1 MVKISSDEVYMV
13 QDLSSKGWVQHSPWK
28 SLSILEETGNQVGQP
43 KRFLLCLARKELGRP
58 GF

>member
-1 MVKISSDEVYMV
+1 MKITSDEVYMV

-28 SLSILEETGNQVGQP
+28 SRSMFEEIGNPMGQP
-43 KRFLLCLARKELGRP
+43 TSFLFGLARKELGRP